1 MSDATLRPQG
11 VTKPLSLRGSV
22 SFLIGVAATVWLVY
36 LVYRLLVGG
45 YGNGEIFSLRPSSAA
60 WRDGDW
66 LSQLL
71 LFFVRFLPGEVTQQ
85 LVLSFLAATLTGG
98 LLGLQYHAMRT
109 NRWTIAGAAIVVLIL
124 AVHPLVLYTVTA
136 ATLPIPIYVAFALLI
151 PAIRRVA
158 AVGDV
163 QSEVT
168 LGLTLPLL
176 LLAGPETAP
185 LILPLTVLCAASNRD
200 ARHDVRAFLAMF
212 IVAVVP
218 SLVIVVGIVGF
229 SLRAGHDLGTV
240 LAPYASVYTSMHPE
254 RWASGLLPLALA
266 SPMALVP
273 LLYCLI
279 PDRRREAWSAVAVVG
294 FPVYLAIGQAV
305 FAWQLPYWTPA
316 TALLFCFAAWL
327 TVTRL
332 HWIMRLAGVLLM
344 IPSVWLGF
352 RYGGIIDDPAWLDG
366 VLGPGLVWLRSLLPA
381 LL

>member
-1 MSDATLRPQG
+1 MSETVVPRAGRIPTVAVRG
-11 VTKPLSLRGSV
+11 TVSVIIALSAA
-22 SFLIGVAATVWLVY
+22 IGLMLV
-36 LVYRLLVGG
+36 VHRLLASG
-45 YGNGEIFSLRPSSAA
+45 YPQSDLYMLHPSSAP
-60 WRDGDW
+60 WRNGQW

-71 LFFVRFLPGEVTQQ
+71 LFFVRFLPGEAMQQ
-85 LVLSFLAATLTGG
+85 LVLSFLAATLTGS
-98 LLGLQYHAMRT
+98 LLGLQYHTMRS
-109 NRWTIAGAAIVVLIL
+109 NRWTILGAAAVVLIL

-136 ATLPIPIYVAFALLI
+136 AQRPIPIYVAFALLI

-176 LLAGPETAP
+176 LLAGPHTAP

-200 ARHDVRAFLAMF
+200 ARYDLRAFLAMF

-218 SLVIVVGIVGF
+218 SLVIVIGIVGF
-229 SLRAGHDLGTV
+229 SLRAGLDMSAV
-240 LAPYASVYTSMHPE
+240 LAPYANLFGAPHFE
-254 RWASGLLPLALA
+254 RWASGLLPLAFA

-273 LLYCLI
+273 LLHCLI
-279 PDRRREAWSAVAVVG
+279 PDRRREAWSTLAVIG
-294 FPVYLAIGQAV
+294 FPIYLAVGQGV
-305 FAWQLPYWTPA
+305 FAWDLPYWAPA
-316 TALLFCFAAWL
+316 TALLFCFASWL

-332 HWIMRLAGVLLM
+332 HWMMRLLGVLLM
-344 IPSVWLGF
+344 VPSLWLGF

-366 VLGPGLVWLRSLLPA
+366 LLGPGQEWLRSQILA